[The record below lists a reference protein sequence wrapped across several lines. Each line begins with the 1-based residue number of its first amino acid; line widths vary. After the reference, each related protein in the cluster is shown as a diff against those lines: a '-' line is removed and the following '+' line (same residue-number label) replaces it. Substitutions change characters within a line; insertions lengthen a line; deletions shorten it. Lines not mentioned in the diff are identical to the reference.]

1 MSEATELLRK
11 MEDNVCFPNSRTY
24 NTIIRGFICN
34 GDLQNALYYC
44 DIMLSKGFEAEA
56 ETMSLFVNLLSSDQ
70 LNDSSK
76 ELLQKSFFVGDKMYA
91 EV

>member
-1 MSEATELLRK
+1 MSEATEFQRK

-24 NTIIRGFICN
+24 NTVIRGFIRSS
-34 GDLQNALYYC
+34 DLQNALYYRNF
-44 DIMLSKGFEAEA
+44 MVNEGFGTEV

-70 LNDSSK
+70 LSVFLK
-76 ELLQKSFFVGDKMYA
+76 ELLQKSFFVSGKMYV